1 MQVTGMLDSPF
12 VRRVVVT
19 LLKWGLPFQHRPI
32 SLFRH
37 IDAFSAVSPLLK
49 APTVTTD
56 NGAVL
61 VESSVILATIAA
73 IHPQL
78 PPLWPSDP
86 TKRIA
91 AASLSGV
98 ALVVGEKAVQLYYE
112 GTLRPPQAQFG
123 PWRDRVAGQLD
134 AGLRIVEDGV
144 PAEGWIGGGALG
156 QADIDVACMVEF
168 ARAKFPERVGDIAFP
183 RLLAFCSRAEALP
196 EFLAAPPVDGV
207 VAPVKSK

>member
-1 MQVTGMLDSPF
+1 MQVIGMLDSPF

-19 LLKWGLPFQHRPI
+19 FLKWGLPFEHRPI

-37 IDAFSAVSPLLK
+37 IDAFSAINPLLK

-56 NGAVL
+56 DGVVL
-61 VESSVILATIAA
+61 VDSSVILAAIAA
-73 IHPQL
+73 VQPHL
-78 PPLWPSDP
+78 PSLWPTDS

-91 AASLSGV
+91 AASLTGA

-112 GTLRPPQAQFG
+112 GALRPPEAQFG

-134 AGLRIVEDGV
+134 QGLRILEAAV
-144 PAEGWIGGGALG
+144 PTRGWIDGGALG

-183 RLLAFCSRAEALP
+183 RLLSFCARAEALP
-196 EFLAAPPVDGV
+196 EFLAAPPIDGV
-207 VAPVKSK
+207 VAAVKPA